1 MIRAVVD
8 TSVLVSA
15 FIGSRENAPALI
27 VQRIREGRLTLVASP
42 LLIAELDGVLA
53 RPKFD
58 RWAAHGRGAAYV
70 AGLAAVAEMHQDPDH
85 APAVTADPKDDF
97 LVALAFSARADL
109 LTSVDRH
116 LLDAPTDLLVV
127 TPTQLLDRLS

>member
-15 FIGSRENAPALI
+15 FIGSPENAPALI

-58 RWAAHGRGAAYV
+58 RWAALGRGAAYV
-70 AGLAAVAEMHQDPDH
+70 AGLAAIAEMHEDPAH
-85 APAVTADPKDDF
+85 APPVTADPKDDF
-97 LVALAFSARADL
+97 LVALALSTDADL
-109 LTSVDRH
+109 LTSLDRH
-116 LLDAPTDLLVV
+116 LLDAVTDLLVV